1 MRLRN
6 FATGAGGRCFRFEA
20 EEALAFARAMQL
32 EFRAVSDFGLKATA
46 EVLARGFADYF
57 VPIASTEATLW
68 AMARGDSVD
77 FAASR
82 VAVRAGEPVGVA
94 LIARRGWTSR
104 LAGMALVPAAR
115 RQGVGRALVEQVIAE
130 ARGRGDRQ
138 FELEVIEQNE
148 PAVKLYEATG
158 FQRRRRLV
166 GFAGRAGPAD
176 PENRAADLREVDGR
190 LVAARLAAAQPADW
204 PWQLSAET
212 IAQLTPPHVAFEQ
225 AGAWVVLTNP
235 AAAPVTV
242 RALVTESGGWAD
254 GRAERLLRAVA
265 ARYPDRDFRIGALWP
280 EEVSAVFGSVG
291 WARQSLSQW
300 QMGLAL

>member
-1 MRLRN
+1 
-6 FATGAGGRCFRFEA
+6 
-20 EEALAFARAMQL
+20 MQL

-57 VPIASTEATLW
+57 VPIVSNEATLW

-82 VAVRAGEPVGVA
+82 VAVRDGEAVGVA

-115 RQGVGRALVEQVIAE
+115 RQGVGRALVTHAIAE
-130 ARGRGDRQ
+130 ALGRGERQ

-166 GFAGRAGPAD
+166 GFAGRVLPA
-176 PENRAADLREVDGR
+176 EAETRAAADLREVDGR

-212 IAQLTPPHVAFEQ
+212 IAQLTPPHVAFEL

-265 ARYPDRDFRIGALWP
+265 ARYPERDFRIGALWP
-280 EEVSAVFGSVG
+280 EEASAVFASVG
-291 WARQSLSQW
+291 LVRQSLSQW